1 MEKKKSFILYTDNR
15 NQINMLSD
23 QQAGRLFKA
32 LFAFAESGDI
42 PTFDDGMTAMAF
54 SFISSQISRDSEKY
68 DEVCKKRSES
78 GKKGGIASYKSQKA
92 KKANQA
98 NQANADF
105 AEKNQANADF
115 AEKNQA
121 NQADNDTVTEND
133 NETDTVTDIVSD
145 IITDTVAHAKKKLSG
160 KRTAEE
166 EQQQDKKKEII
177 SFGDYGNVKLTQEQY
192 DKLCQEFGK
201 KTITDYIQRMDDW
214 VQLKGNTYNDY
225 GLALRQWLDRD
236 KIIPGT
242 KRSSWDDI
250 DFSKFVN
257 NFG

>member
-177 SFGDYGNVKLTQEQY
+177 SFGD
-192 DKLCQEFGK
+192 
-201 KTITDYIQRMDDW
+201 
-214 VQLKGNTYNDY
+214 
-225 GLALRQWLDRD
+225 
-236 KIIPGT
+236 
-242 KRSSWDDI
+242 
-250 DFSKFVN
+250 
-257 NFG
+257 